1 MTTAAPISQGY
12 QPTAKLNRVSL
23 INCMSWRA
31 QTIALH
37 PGLNVVVGPS
47 DSGKTN
53 VYRAVR
59 AIVENCPAKDLLTI
73 GQTEGQ
79 AEVQFED
86 PQRTTVVLKKG
97 SGKSPANEYE
107 VSVFSPTPPGW
118 STQSYKQVGADC
130 PQPVVDVLRL
140 GPVDLSG
147 IEADLHFSAQRG
159 PAFGVDAKPGDLAK
173 MIGAVSGL
181 DVVYRGLAQA
191 ETNRRAAQLDADR
204 SEAAFTEARD
214 KFRASEAAFPRA
226 ESAKLR
232 ESIARASQ
240 EHRDENDRAREL
252 FLAATQCEQL
262 LADVERMDR
271 PVAEALKLVAAAEA
285 KWKDR
290 QETQARCRDLTD
302 HASRIAAA
310 MVAVKGYEGT
320 LRSKTEALKEI
331 EDRVHKIVGA
341 ECPLCG
347 RKGKP

>member
-1 MTTAAPISQGY
+1 MTNVIS
-12 QPTAKLNRVSL
+12 PRNKPAKLSQINL
-23 INCMSWRA
+23 TNCMSWRSGEVD
-31 QTIALH
+31 LH

-59 AIVENCPAKDLLTI
+59 AVVENCPAKDLLTI
-73 GQTEGQ
+73 GSQSGSVTLSFADGL
-79 AEVQFED
+79 AVSIS
-86 PQRTTVVLKKG
+86 KG
-97 SGKSPANEYE
+97 VGKSACNEY
-107 VSVFSPTPPGW
+107 VIDQIGQPATAI
-118 STQSYKQVGADC
+118 QRYQQVGADC
-130 PQPVVDVLRL
+130 PPPVADALKL

-147 IEADLHFSAQRG
+147 VEADLHFSAQRG

-191 ETNRRAAQLDADR
+191 ESNRKAAQLEADR
-204 SEAAFTEARD
+204 SKASFDDAVAKFKTAEAAFSRADSAR
-214 KFRASEAAFPRA
+214 F
-226 ESAKLR
+226 R
-232 ESIARASQ
+232 ESIVATSKDHIAAS
-240 EHRDENDRAREL
+240 DRAREL

-285 KWKDR
+285 KWKER

-302 HASRIAAA
+302 QANRIAAA
-310 MVAVKGYEGT
+310 MVAVNGCEGT